1 MCELCHK
8 KCKSKSGLKRH
19 KTVKHKE
26 TSEVAENQKGGGQES
41 CLTLV
46 AYSRIVEKAKHKII
60 DNKIY
65 PKSIRD
71 ELSSYTYMKSGNA
84 ERFYSSFYSTIAV
97 NAVKHF
103 EGLSRNTATLLSTKV
118 ADCMLARSKEKTESM
133 YTCAP
138 LTKLSDEEIAG
149 LQYIGGYVLHKL
161 HTKHFSKSSESEQAI
176 SILKAGKLEDQ
187 NAIHRMQIW
196 RTTRSSPGTS
206 YMKARLVSLRCFVL
220 KVLPQKSLALSSL
233 CSVLFRCACEFLC
246 F

>member
-71 ELSSYTYMKSGNA
+71 ELSSYTYNNGLQDLTAGFCDIEDLYKRLMKSGNA
-84 ERFYSSFYSTIAV
+84 ERFYSSFYSTIAL

-103 EGLSRNTATLLSTKV
+103 EGLSRNTATLW
-118 ADCMLARSKEKTESM
+118 RSKELRLVEENHATVKSDSSVAPRGMKTCCESRIELLNLQILKNM
-133 YTCAP
+133 
-138 LTKLSDEEIAG
+138 LEKSSQFLSSEQPCEPKSLDAALKIAG
-149 LQYIGGYVLHKL
+149 VEKIP
-161 HTKHFSKSSESEQAI
+161 SEN
-176 SILKAGKLEDQ
+176 LWL
-187 NAIHRMQIW
+187 
-196 RTTRSSPGTS
+196 RST
-206 YMKARLVSLRCFVL
+206 
-220 KVLPQKSLALSSL
+220 
-233 CSVLFRCACEFLC
+233 
-246 F
+246 